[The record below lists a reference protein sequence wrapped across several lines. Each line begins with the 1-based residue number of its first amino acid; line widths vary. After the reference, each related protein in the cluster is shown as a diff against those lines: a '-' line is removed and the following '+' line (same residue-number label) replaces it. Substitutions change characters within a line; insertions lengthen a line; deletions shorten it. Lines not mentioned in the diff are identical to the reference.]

1 MKDYYKTLGVEK
13 SASQDEIKKAFRKLA
28 LEHHPDKNGG
38 KDEKFKEINE
48 AYSVL
53 SDEQKRKQY
62 DTFGSAGP
70 NMGGGQ
76 GAGFGGFDFSGFQQG
91 AGNME
96 FDLGDIFGSFF
107 GGGNSRGRSGGRGSH
122 TRARGADIQVDI
134 EVTFKESALGVDRT
148 IEYNRHATCTT
159 CKGTRGEPGSEVKN
173 CSTCHGSGY
182 VVKLQRSIFGNIEQ
196 QVECEECEGTGKI
209 PTKKC
214 HTCHG
219 EGITKQ
225 KEQVTIHIPAGI
237 ETGESLRVSGRGE
250 AVSGNQSH
258 AGDLYVRIRVKPDVH
273 FKKER
278 STVYMTHSI
287 PLSLAVLGGDTKI
300 HSFDQDFTLTIPS
313 GVANGEVLRA
323 REKGGVL
330 DSSRTNSKRGDLMI
344 TIKVEMP
351 KKINGDIKQAVELLK
366 KAGY

>member
-1 MKDYYKTLGVEK
+1 MKDYYKVLGVEK

-62 DTFGSAGP
+62 DTYGSAGP
-70 NMGGGQ
+70 NMGGGA
-76 GAGFGGFDFSGFQQG
+76 GGFGGFDFSGFQQG
-91 AGNME
+91 AQNME

-107 GGGNSRGRSGGRGSH
+107 GGGGRGRGSRGGH
-122 TRARGADIQVDI
+122 ARARGADIQVDV

-148 IEYNRHATCTT
+148 IEYGRHASCVT
-159 CKGTRGEPGSEVKN
+159 CKGTRAEPGSEVKN
-173 CSTCHGSGY
+173 CSNCHGSGY

-196 QVECEECEGTGKI
+196 QVECEICEGAGKI

-219 EGITKQ
+219 AGITKQ

-250 AVSGNQSH
+250 AVSGAGSQ
-258 AGDLYVRIRVKPDVH
+258 AGDLYVRVRVKADAH

-287 PLSLAVLGGDTKI
+287 PLSLAVAGGDTKV
-300 HSFDQDFTLTIPS
+300 HSFDQDFTLSIPS
-313 GVANGEVLRA
+313 GVVNGEVLRA

-330 DSSRTNSKRGDLMI
+330 DSSRGNSKRGDLMI